1 MTLRLNVSGIRNK
14 SNRNLYVLRLMQRED
29 PLGEE
34 GWLAPPRCDR
44 LCFVGQTYYSCK
56 VVRFRVEL
64 SKLGILTLWMYGFLL
79 SKILRM

>member
-44 LCFVGQTYYSCK
+44 LCFVGQTY
-56 VVRFRVEL
+56 
-64 SKLGILTLWMYGFLL
+64 
-79 SKILRM
+79 